1 MCLNIQTTFSR
12 VILIYE
18 FVPDTPRND
27 FDILPERTRCYI
39 ISAGWQRRGI
49 LTWDYANFPRTGNS
63 HTLGFIA
70 FSRIKLIM

>member
-1 MCLNIQTTFSR
+1 MCLNVQTTFSR

-39 ISAGWQRRGI
+39 ISAG
-49 LTWDYANFPRTGNS
+49 
-63 HTLGFIA
+63 
-70 FSRIKLIM
+70 